1 MKFIH
6 TADLHYGMK
15 PDIGKPWSAE
25 RAQAVKDALASIVRA
40 ARDEKVDLLL
50 IAGDLFHHQPLV
62 RDLKEIS
69 YLFASIPDVA
79 VAVIAGNHDRIR
91 DNSAVL
97 SFPWPKNVYY
107 FTESSLSSVYLRRIN
122 TEVYGFS
129 YHTREIRDNLL
140 EGVEAPESVFCSA
153 TAVTRNICRSMS
165 KNSPKP
171 VFPTARSG
179 TSTSPKSP
187 FRARSPGAALPNR
200 ST

>member
-6 TADLHYGMK
+6 TGDLHYGMK
-15 PDIGKPWSAE
+15 PDIGKPWSTE

-40 ARDEKVDLLL
+40 ARDEKADLLL

-107 FTESSLSSVYLRRIN
+107 FTESALSSVYLRRLN

-129 YHTREIRDNLL
+129 YHTGNSRQSPRGRGSPGKRAHSHSALPRRRCQTPAARCQRALGIRLFLL
-140 EGVEAPESVFCSA
+140 
-153 TAVTRNICRSMS
+153 
-165 KNSPKP
+165 
-171 VFPTARSG
+171 
-179 TSTSPKSP
+179 
-187 FRARSPGAALPNR
+187 RARTHP
-200 ST
+200 

>member
-6 TADLHYGMK
+6 TGDLHYGMK

-79 VAVIAGNHDRIR
+79 VADGQ
-91 DNSAVL
+91 
-97 SFPWPKNVYY
+97 
-107 FTESSLSSVYLRRIN
+107 
-122 TEVYGFS
+122 
-129 YHTREIRDNLL
+129 
-140 EGVEAPESVFCSA
+140 
-153 TAVTRNICRSMS
+153 
-165 KNSPKP
+165 
-171 VFPTARSG
+171 
-179 TSTSPKSP
+179 
-187 FRARSPGAALPNR
+187 
-200 ST
+200 